1 MCFLVFVCIH
11 RYNTNDLGVQ
21 GIGFIIQ
28 SDKFDAAHLA
38 LQVELFV
45 QQTLTRI
52 ASLLEVRHKHSRSMV
67 THITGKGWLVCLGA
81 DPCEPVAR
89 WRGGW
94 SCLTKRCGLLGGGAS
109 TC

>member
-1 MCFLVFVCIH
+1 MTCCAVLC

-45 QQTLTRI
+45 QDTLTRL
-52 ASLLEVRHKHSRSMV
+52 ANLSEVRTFERFQYRSSS
-67 THITGKGWLVCLGA
+67 I
-81 DPCEPVAR
+81 R
-89 WRGGW
+89 WRMTACCIALGLP
-94 SCLTKRCGLLGGGAS
+94 LTLVPLRS
-109 TC
+109 DHRQ